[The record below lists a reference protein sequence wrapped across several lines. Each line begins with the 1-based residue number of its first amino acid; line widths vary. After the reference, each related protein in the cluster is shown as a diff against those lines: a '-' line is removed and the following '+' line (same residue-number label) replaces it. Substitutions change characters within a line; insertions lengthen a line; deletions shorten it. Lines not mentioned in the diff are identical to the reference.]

1 MSLRV
6 CLVTTGQPS
15 TNPRLVKEADARA
28 AAGFDVHVIGARRAA
43 WADESDREL
52 LAGRAWR
59 ATVLDPGK
67 SRFGL
72 ARVTGALRHRLA
84 RATGAHGSDA
94 WMAAAISPVAPMLA
108 AAARAHAADL
118 YIAHNLGALPAA
130 IGAAAAHGARVGF
143 DAEDFHSGQLTAESP
158 EIELT
163 QLTEARWIPAC
174 DYVTAASPLI
184 AEHYAP
190 LSSRRP
196 AVILNVFPVA
206 DRPAAP
212 IPAGPG
218 PFRLYWFSQTIG
230 PNRGLEDVVDAMG
243 LLRAHSIELHL
254 RGEWQRGYETEL
266 RQRAVSAAVPDERIV
281 AMPPAP
287 AGEMVR
293 LAAPFHAGLA
303 TEIGHTVNS
312 DIALANKLYTYV
324 LAGVPVI
331 ASATRAQ
338 RVFCDEAGAAAC
350 SYPPGQP
357 AALAS
362 ALLPWLENH
371 AAHVIARQ
379 SAWALGTDRFNW
391 DIEREAFLSVV
402 ARVLPGFSNRRGER
416 RELAS

>member
-1 MSLRV
+1 MSLRA

-15 TNPRLVKEADARA
+15 TNPRLVKEADALA
-28 AAGFDVHVIGARRAA
+28 AAGFDVTVIGARRSV

-59 ATVLDPGK
+59 ATVLDPGQ

-72 ARVTGALRHRLA
+72 SRVTGALRHRLA
-84 RATGAHGSDA
+84 RATGARGSDA
-94 WMAAAISPVAPMLA
+94 WLAAAISPVAPMLA

-130 IGAAAAHGARVGF
+130 LAAATAHGARVGF

-158 EIELT
+158 ELELT
-163 QLTEARWIPAC
+163 QLAEARWIPSC

-184 AEHYAP
+184 AEHYAS
-190 LSSRRP
+190 LRSHRP
-196 AVILNVFPVA
+196 AVILNVFPMA

-212 IPAGPG
+212 LPVAQG

-230 PNRGLEDVVDAMG
+230 PHRGLENVVDAMG
-243 LLRAHSIELHL
+243 ILREHPIELHL
-254 RGEWQRGYETEL
+254 RGEWQRGYESEF
-266 RQRAVSAAVPDERIV
+266 RQRAVNASLSSDRIV

-287 AGEMVR
+287 ASEMVR

-303 TEIGHTVNS
+303 TETGHTVNS

-338 RVFCDEAGAAAC
+338 RAFCDEAGPAAS
-350 SYPPGQP
+350 SYHPGQP
-357 AALAS
+357 AALAL
-362 ALLPWLENH
+362 ALRPWLEDH
-371 AAHVIARQ
+371 AAHAIARQ
-379 SAWALGTDRFNW
+379 RAWDLGTDRFNW
-391 DIEREAFLSVV
+391 DIEREAFLRVV
-402 ARVLPGFSNRRGER
+402 DHVLPGCSSRRGER